1 MSVVKMNILEQH
13 QANTDLNHAAP
24 ALMPDQA
31 HDLSADEFSAPLDER
46 IIAAAAEALDAGN
59 THYVDVPGIAPLRA
73 AIAEYLRG
81 AGLGDYQQ
89 GNVLVSAGMQESRFL
104 TLQMI
109 GAQFDGIALPGV
121 VHPGVRRALG
131 VRPLPTTTLAV
142 DAKTGLPSVDSIR
155 AMLTDG
161 TRLLYLESPSR
172 LTGAAYSAEQL
183 EQIAQ
188 AVSAHDATVI
198 IDQGLAAWTETY
210 SGLAA
215 IEGMSARTV
224 VIGEAFPGSGLAS
237 WFIGYIA
244 APEALI
250 APMQSQK
257 QIMAICTAT
266 ASQYAALEASQ
277 LFAETRAVRLQQL
290 AQQRQRVIDLLG
302 ASQVNVLS
310 GGALNVLA
318 LRLPADTQAAALAN
332 LSSAGYSAADGAD
345 FGAPDVVRLTL
356 TLDASA
362 AAAIPWLT

>member
-1 MSVVKMNILEQH
+1 MSVVKTNILERH
-13 QANTDLNHAAP
+13 KANLDLNHAAP
-24 ALMPDQA
+24 ALMPQGA
-31 HDLSADEFSAPLDER
+31 QDLSADEFSVPLDER
-46 IIAAAAEALDAGN
+46 IIAAVAEALDAGN

-89 GNVLVSAGMQESRFL
+89 ANVLVTAGMQESRFL

-109 GAQFDGIALPGV
+109 GAQFEGIAVPAV

-131 VRPLPTTTLAV
+131 VRPLASKTLAV
-142 DAKTGLPSVDSIR
+142 DAKTALPTVDSIR
-155 AMLTDG
+155 AALADG
-161 TRLLYLESPSR
+161 TRLLYLETPSR

-188 AVSAHDATVI
+188 AVSDHDASVI
-198 IDQGLAAWTETY
+198 IDQGLATWTENY
-210 SGLAA
+210 VSFAA
-215 IEGMSARTV
+215 LDGMSACTL

-237 WFIGYIA
+237 WFIAYIA

-250 APMQSQK
+250 ALMQSQK

-266 ASQYAALEASQ
+266 ASQYAALEASA
-277 LFAETRAVRLQQL
+277 LFTETRATRLRQL
-290 AQQRQRVIDLLG
+290 AQQRQRLIEQL
-302 ASQVNVLS
+302 ATTQVKVLD

-318 LRLPADTQAAALAN
+318 LSLPADTQTVALAN
-332 LSSAGYSAADGAD
+332 LRGAGYSAADGAD

-356 TLDASA
+356 TFDASA
-362 AAAIPWLT
+362 ETAITWLT